1 MGQCVIYFVEAKAEP
16 SFSYKLKKHIS
27 IKMFEKA
34 ISVDISC
41 YEDKTYYDKYCVA
54 MTHAYERCNEE
65 LDALTRLI
73 EAVTTFIVSG
83 MLSLLINPIIIVFAF
98 LPFSTLVFRNKKNSI
113 VHTTNQKI
121 SDINRK
127 KEYVMRTFYQD
138 IYAKE
143 MRTTSIHRPLL
154 ERFLNASREIKEV
167 YKKDGVR
174 ATWIWIVESFLNMAF
189 SEYLV
194 LIYAAWETL
203 VKKTMRYGD
212 CLVIVSAMQS
222 IYDATNEILE
232 CVSKLHEHSL
242 YINDLRAFLKY
253 ESKEGQ
259 DSCAI
264 EASCGDIIFKN
275 VSFRYKNCDKNVLC
289 NVNLHIKKGEK
300 VALVGANGAGKTTL
314 IKLMLRLYD
323 ATEGEISI
331 NGINYKCLDTRSLR
345 NCYSIVL
352 QDYKHFSISIK
363 DNICLGDEMDYD
375 RMHSAIEK
383 SGLSERISKMANGVD
398 TMLDKE
404 IDDSGEILSGGEQQ
418 KLAIARMY
426 YQNNGIMILD
436 EPASAL
442 DPVAEHDLYERMMA
456 LSKDKTVMF
465 VSHRLSSTVMAD
477 KIIYFENGSVA
488 EYGSHE
494 ELMALNGKYAN
505 MFKIQAKNYMED

>member
-1 MGQCVIYFVEAKAEP
+1 M
-16 SFSYKLKKHIS
+16 
-27 IKMFEKA
+27 
-34 ISVDISC
+34 
-41 YEDKTYYDKYCVA
+41 
-54 MTHAYERCNEE
+54 
-65 LDALTRLI
+65 LT
-73 EAVTTFIVSG
+73 
-83 MLSLLINPIIIVFAF
+83 
-98 LPFSTLVFRNKKNSI
+98 
-113 VHTTNQKI
+113 
-121 SDINRK
+121 
-127 KEYVMRTFYQD
+127 
-138 IYAKE
+138 
-143 MRTTSIHRPLL
+143 
-154 ERFLNASREIKEV
+154 
-167 YKKDGVR
+167 
-174 ATWIWIVESFLNMAF
+174 ES
-189 SEYLV
+189 
-194 LIYAAWETL
+194 
-203 VKKTMRYGD
+203 
-212 CLVIVSAMQS
+212 
-222 IYDATNEILE
+222 
-232 CVSKLHEHSL
+232 
-242 YINDLRAFLKY
+242 
-253 ESKEGQ
+253 
-259 DSCAI
+259 
-264 EASCGDIIFKN
+264 
-275 VSFRYKNCDKNVLC
+275 
-289 NVNLHIKKGEK
+289 
-300 VALVGANGAGKTTL
+300 GANGAGKTTL

>member
-1 MGQCVIYFVEAKAEP
+1 M
-16 SFSYKLKKHIS
+16 
-27 IKMFEKA
+27 
-34 ISVDISC
+34 
-41 YEDKTYYDKYCVA
+41 
-54 MTHAYERCNEE
+54 
-65 LDALTRLI
+65 LT
-73 EAVTTFIVSG
+73 
-83 MLSLLINPIIIVFAF
+83 
-98 LPFSTLVFRNKKNSI
+98 
-113 VHTTNQKI
+113 
-121 SDINRK
+121 
-127 KEYVMRTFYQD
+127 
-138 IYAKE
+138 
-143 MRTTSIHRPLL
+143 
-154 ERFLNASREIKEV
+154 
-167 YKKDGVR
+167 
-174 ATWIWIVESFLNMAF
+174 ES
-189 SEYLV
+189 
-194 LIYAAWETL
+194 
-203 VKKTMRYGD
+203 
-212 CLVIVSAMQS
+212 
-222 IYDATNEILE
+222 
-232 CVSKLHEHSL
+232 
-242 YINDLRAFLKY
+242 
-253 ESKEGQ
+253 
-259 DSCAI
+259 
-264 EASCGDIIFKN
+264 
-275 VSFRYKNCDKNVLC
+275 
-289 NVNLHIKKGEK
+289 
-300 VALVGANGAGKTTL
+300 GANGAGKTTL

-456 LSKDKTVMF
+456 LSKDKTVKF
-465 VSHRLSSTVMAD
+465 VSHRLSSTVMAY